1 MQNTI
6 DSIKN
11 IVSSHNGSVDSLAE
25 AIIASDDVIAI
36 LAALCEET
44 GFYLLPDENYSNMDV
59 IEYLETLINDFD
71 DDFSFDFE
79 GAEYRIIAESSI
91 WNIYVEEI
99 RHIVEECY
107 DLKLDNIP
115 DFVAFEINWE
125 KTAENAYQD
134 GYGHTF
140 SGYDGSEL
148 EVGVN
153 GILTHYIFR
162 TN

>member
-1 MQNTI
+1 MQNI
-6 DSIKN
+6 ISRIKN
-11 IVSSHNGSVDSLAE
+11 IVSAYNASFNDEERPVN
-25 AIIASDDVIAI
+25 AISPSDDIIAI
-36 LAALCEET
+36 LATLCEEA
-44 GFYLLPDENYSNMDV
+44 GYDDDENSDDV

-115 DFVAFEINWE
+115 DFVAFEIDWN
-125 KTAENAYQD
+125 KTAENASVD

-148 EVGVN
+148 EVFLN
-153 GILTHYIFR
+153 GKMQYYIFR

>member
-11 IVSSHNGSVDSLAE
+11 VRSSYNNNVDSLAS

-36 LAALCEET
+36 LAKLCDEESYNVYDNA
-44 GFYLLPDENYSNMDV
+44 GNIL
-59 IEYLETLINDFD
+59 EYLETLINDFD

-79 GAEYRIIAESSI
+79 GAEYRIIAKSSI
-91 WNIYVEEI
+91 WNIYVDEI
-99 RHIVEECY
+99 KNIVEDCY

-115 DFVAFEINWE
+115 DFVAFEIDWN